1 LIVDGSASLP
11 GKLDFSLV
19 DRFSIATGQIF
30 DIVGTGD
37 GLTSL
42 SLDGRA
48 CWGAGGGFE
57 CNASAFFDF
66 FTLSFVPGT
75 LVGGMSPEDLTLS
88 VPTTPAPESSTRA
101 MMLAGFVGLG
111 FLTYRASRKARAAA

>member
-1 LIVDGSASLP
+1 MIVDGSASLP

-37 GLTSL
+37 GLTVGLTSL

-57 CNASAFFDF
+57 RNAGADSDVMP
-66 FTLSFVPGT
+66 SVRP
-75 LVGGMSPEDLTLS
+75 SR
-88 VPTTPAPESSTRA
+88 VPTMSNI
-101 MMLAGFVGLG
+101 
-111 FLTYRASRKARAAA
+111 